1 MKREIF
7 AAAVA
12 VMALCSCK
20 EKKSETQA
28 EVPVEVAK
36 EVVEETLP
44 EKKEDVFLY
53 GRPETL
59 TERKEYKTEAEGV
72 FLKTFVNDDN
82 VNLRSA
88 PGVNGKKLA
97 KTGIGRSLFVMG
109 FSDKREKIDGYD
121 GYWVSVSNSP
131 SIYDY
136 NTRWIFSK
144 YIDID
149 RNLDVSEIKAL
160 EKVKGEGCVLDS
172 LKVEITRKNGS
183 EPFLTEVYLKQI
195 EDKLYFNW
203 TPEQRGFY
211 YSDPVGMF
219 EWNPETNEI
228 SHVEKEL
235 GKKIVQGIHENGDI
249 LEQYKSG
256 DYEITVYNHHQAVQY
271 EDEYFRD
278 WKPGVYKRDDP
289 STYVQRT
296 YDIFETVEGDKSV
309 YTIQNMD
316 MITIDKIISIS
327 APNKDEKVVYSVI
340 VNGHKG
346 YLNPEHNKDRGLR
359 TVNPYKDGEW
369 TIIEEIKTSSGTCVL
384 RKYTSGVQCSV
395 GRDIYELPDANSNV
409 IGKAVSEY
417 GDSTDASVSVF
428 GLTNNGWVKIQSG
441 DVIGFIP
448 ERDCYANRGGAVF
461 SEPDHSVAAGLTA
474 NFGI

>member
-20 EKKSETQA
+20 EKKAEAQA

-44 EKKEDVFLY
+44 EKKEEVFLY

-211 YSDPVGMF
+211 YSDPVGLF

-228 SHVEKEL
+228 SHIEKEL
-235 GKKIVQGIHENGDI
+235 GKKIVQGIIPNGYI
-249 LEQYKSG
+249 IEHYKSG
-256 DYEITVYNHHQAVQY
+256 NAEVTVYNHQQAVAY
-271 EDEYFRD
+271 SEEGFIV
-278 WKPGVYKRDDP
+278 WKDNYRFDDP
-289 STYVQRT
+289 TTYVQNT
-296 YDIFETVEGDKSV
+296 FDVFENMETDKSI
-309 YTIQNMD
+309 YTIQNGN
-316 MITIDKIISIS
+316 IISIDRIISIS
-327 APNKDEKVVYSVI
+327 VPNKEDKVVYSVI
-340 VNGHKG
+340 INGHKG
-346 YLNPEHNKDRGLR
+346 YLNSEHYADKRFIIE
-359 TVNPYKDGEW
+359 NPYKTKDGG
-369 TIIEEIKTSSGTCVL
+369 TEEIQGLNEIYVL
-384 RKYTSGVQCSV
+384 RKHTDKEKCVANHK
-395 GRDIYELPDANSNV
+395 IYEFPDAGSKV
-409 IGKAVSEY
+409 IGNIIAEGK
-417 GDSTDASVSVF
+417 TDVYVNILAI
-428 GLTNNGWVKIQSG
+428 TNNKWLKIE
-441 DVIGFIP
+441 F
-448 ERDCYANRGGAVF
+448 GGV
-461 SEPDHSVAAGLTA
+461 VG
-474 NFGI
+474 